1 MRRCNHGDGSEVQ
14 TIVLT
19 DAVLPPI
26 TFSYSLKAAAAL
38 FADAAATLRSLPQ
51 NAAAKQGGNHAILGT
66 GVEDCGRRLP
76 AVAAGQHDV
85 LRDSAGGEGT
95 GQ

>member
-1 MRRCNHGDGSEVQ
+1 MQCCHNDGSEIH

-26 TFSYSLKAAAAL
+26 TFSYSMKAAAAL

-51 NAAAKQGGNHAILGT
+51 NAAALQPNT
-66 GVEDCGRRLP
+66 P
-76 AVAAGQHDV
+76 AQQPTAA
-85 LRDSAGGEGT
+85 LRKHVSA
-95 GQ
+95 

>member
-1 MRRCNHGDGSEVQ
+1 MRRCNHGDGSEIH

-26 TFSYSLKAAAAL
+26 TFSYSMKAAAAM
-38 FADAAATLRSLPQ
+38 FVDAAAILRSLPQ
-51 NAAAKQGGNHAILGT
+51 NNAISKVVNHAIA
-66 GVEDCGRRLP
+66 EDTGRRP
-76 AVAAGQHDV
+76 VAVAAGQP
-85 LRDSAGGEGT
+85 AGVGDGVCGSEA